1 MLTIISCNVNGLRA
15 AHRKGFLEWLHREK
29 PDILC
34 LQETRCNPEELD
46 AALREPTGYNTFW
59 EQSARKGYSGVAL
72 FCRQMPRAV
81 EAVKIDGAQHG
92 ESGRVLKAEFDPF
105 VLVNVYVPSRENTKT
120 WAQKQTFLQNLL
132 TYMREMTAR
141 GKPIIL
147 CGDFNI
153 AHQQHLD
160 IQPPQARKRHV
171 SLLNAETAWV
181 DDLLACRLV
190 DAFRWRYPEVEA
202 YTWKQP
208 KPTWRLDYI
217 FVSEA
222 LCPSVVDSKIH
233 TEIGFSDH
241 CPVSVTLEGDMLWK
255 R

>member
-1 MLTIISCNVNGLRA
+1 MLTIISCNVNGIRA
-15 AHRKGFLEWLHREK
+15 AHRKGFLEWMHQVK

-46 AALREPTGYNTFW
+46 PELRAPTGYTTFW
-59 EQSARKGYSGVAL
+59 EQSTRKGYSGVAL
-72 FCRQMPRAV
+72 FCRRAPKMV
-81 EAVKIDGAQHG
+81 EAVKIVGAQNG
-92 ESGRVLKAEFDPF
+92 EDGRVLKAEYDDF
-105 VLVNVYVPSRENTKT
+105 VLINVYVPSRENTKT
-120 WAQKQTFLQNLL
+120 WAQKQAFLQNLL
-132 TYMREMTAR
+132 AYVRTLTFN

-181 DDLLACRLV
+181 NDLTACRFV
-190 DAFRWRYPEVEA
+190 DAFRWRNPEVEA

-217 FVSEA
+217 FVSET
-222 LCPSVVDSKIH
+222 LCTSVVDTRVH
-233 TEIGFSDH
+233 GEVGFSDH
-241 CPVSVTLEGDMLWK
+241 CPVSVTFDL
-255 R
+255 